1 MKLTPEVEISLL
13 SMFWQ
18 PRFQALWS
26 INNYDDD
33 SDSIDDSVS
42 DPEIVIEIPAKK
54 MRREQDEISETST
67 KNSTEKEE
75 GNVEKRTS
83 VDKPAAKP
91 AVIDDYRPPDDV
103 DDVSFIINPTKL
115 CFSLFADFY
124 C

>member
-1 MKLTPEVEISLL
+1 M
-13 SMFWQ
+13 
-18 PRFQALWS
+18 
-26 INNYDDD
+26 
-33 SDSIDDSVS
+33 S